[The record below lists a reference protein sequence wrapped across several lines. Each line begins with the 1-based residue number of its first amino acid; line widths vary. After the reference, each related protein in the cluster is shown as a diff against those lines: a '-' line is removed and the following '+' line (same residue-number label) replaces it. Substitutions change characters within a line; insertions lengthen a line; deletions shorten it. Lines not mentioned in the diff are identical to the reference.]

1 MPDLA
6 VDETLDLRLGP
17 SVVDVHH
24 CQGEPFP
31 GLELVLDAVLVA
43 FALDLHRGQHQAV
56 AYKVSRVTHTFRG
69 PEAVK
74 IGLLPLD
81 VHSVERVQSG
91 TKKNQL
97 DQGGRQEE
105 QRRLPIS
112 GTTKTCA
119 VYCDT
124 PGGVLVSL

>member
-81 VHSVERVQSG
+81 VHSVERVQS
-91 TKKNQL
+91 
-97 DQGGRQEE
+97 E
-105 QRRLPIS
+105 
-112 GTTKTCA
+112 TKTKP
-119 VYCDT
+119 VRS
-124 PGGVLVSL
+124 GGQTGGAKEATNFWNNKNMCGLL